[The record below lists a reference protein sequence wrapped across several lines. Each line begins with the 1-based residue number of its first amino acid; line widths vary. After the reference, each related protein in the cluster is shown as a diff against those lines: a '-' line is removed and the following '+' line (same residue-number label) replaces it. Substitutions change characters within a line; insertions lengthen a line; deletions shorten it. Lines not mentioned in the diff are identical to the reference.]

1 LKILIYSPAFYPSVG
16 GLETLVSILAR
27 EFVRAGHEVK
37 LVSQVPDPA
46 GTTFPFEVIRGPGPG
61 RLLSLVRWCD
71 LFFQPHMSLKG
82 IWPLLISPRPW
93 VVAHNSW
100 YCRPDGRLGWQDR
113 LKHFMARF
121 ATGISVSE
129 AVAAHVSTPSRVIPN
144 AYAEESFYLMPEV
157 ARDKDL
163 VFLGRLVS
171 DKGADLLLDALANLK
186 AQGLMPRLTI
196 IGGGPEEPGLRR
208 KADALGIADRVEF
221 SGIQT
226 GEALARTLNS
236 HKILVAPSRWREPF
250 GIVAL
255 EGIACGCVVV
265 GSEGGGLSDAIGAC
279 GVTFPNGDLQALTG
293 ALASL
298 LSFPER
304 LAQYRAGARS
314 HLARHRKAD
323 VARAYLQVFEAARN
337 GKRVASK
344 MKESVQGR

>member
-16 GLETLVSILAR
+16 GLETLVSILAH
-27 EFVRAGHEVK
+27 EFVSAGHEVR
-37 LVSQVPDPA
+37 LVSQVPDESKC
-46 GTTFPFEVIRGPGPG
+46 TFPFEVIRRPGPR
-61 RLLSLVRWCD
+61 RLLSLMRWCEV
-71 LFFQPHMSLKG
+71 FFQPHMSLKG
-82 IWPLLISPRPW
+82 IWPLFISPRPW

-100 YCRPDGRLGWQDR
+100 YCRADGRLGWQDR

-144 AYAEESFYLMPEV
+144 AYAEQSFYLMPDV

-186 AQGLMPRLTI
+186 ARGLMPRLTI
-196 IGGGPEEPGLRR
+196 IGGGPEELSLRR
-208 KADALGIADRVEF
+208 RTADLAVAAQVEF
-221 SGIQT
+221 AGVQT
-226 GEALARTLNS
+226 GEDLARSLNS

-255 EGIACGCVVV
+255 EAIACGCVVV
-265 GSEGGGLSDAIGAC
+265 GSEGGGLKDAIGAC
-279 GVTFPNGDLQALTG
+279 GVTFPNGDVHALTD
-293 ALASL
+293 ALALL
-298 LSFPER
+298 LSNTER
-304 LAQYRAGARS
+304 LADYRASAPS

-323 VARAYLQVFEAARN
+323 VARAYLQVFEAAIN
-337 GKRVASK
+337 GKAVTGD

>member
-1 LKILIYSPAFYPSVG
+1 
-16 GLETLVSILAR
+16 
-27 EFVRAGHEVK
+27 
-37 LVSQVPDPA
+37 
-46 GTTFPFEVIRGPGPG
+46 
-61 RLLSLVRWCD
+61 
-71 LFFQPHMSLKG
+71 
-82 IWPLLISPRPW
+82 
-93 VVAHNSW
+93 
-100 YCRPDGRLGWQDR
+100 
-113 LKHFMARF
+113 MARF

-144 AYAEESFYLMPEV
+144 AYAEESFYLMPDV

-208 KADALGIADRVEF
+208 RADALGIADRVEF

-298 LSFPER
+298 LSSPER